1 MKLYTWSSIPEIRRL
16 EISIKSYLR
25 YNAKGHQYKNCS
37 YGITI
42 GSFQNK
48 VTTTCCN
55 FFFLIY
61 MYFVSFRSFVQVIQY
76 QLFYNNLI
84 IFYCN

>member
-55 FFFLIY
+55 FFFSYLHVLC
-61 MYFVSFRSFVQVIQY
+61 FFQKFRSSYSIST
-76 QLFYNNLI
+76 LL
-84 IFYCN
+84 